1 MKIFLNRIVRVEDR
15 WIETNSSLL
24 YTRGV
29 KNQNFH
35 RHEKS
40 AKVLAKNTQFEIHRM
55 CSQQEMKKNN
65 VFGLSMKQKGI
76 MCGSVRLPQYV
87 SSVHRLNN
95 DFGTISIAVG
105 ISMFVRSA

>member
-1 MKIFLNRIVRVEDR
+1 MKIFLNRIVHVEDR

-40 AKVLAKNTQFEIHRM
+40 AKVLAKNPQFEIHRM

-65 VFGLSMKQKGI
+65 VFGLSMKHI
-76 MCGSVRLPQYV
+76 YIYV
-87 SSVHRLNN
+87 EEC
-95 DFGTISIAVG
+95 
-105 ISMFVRSA
+105 